1 MIRPD
6 FIREVLQLAVDKGAT
21 DLHLKV
27 PRPPILRI
35 KGVIVPQ
42 DDWPTLTPDDIEI
55 LLKDITTEEQ
65 RIDYLRGLALDF
77 AYAVPGLARFRVSAL
92 RQRGTISIVF
102 RIVPS
107 TVPTIDEL
115 GLPEIYKTLV
125 LKPRGLILV
134 TGTVGSGK
142 STTLAAMI
150 NYLNDTEARSIVT
163 IEDPIEFLIPDNK
176 CIILQ
181 QELGG
186 DTKSFSKALSYVL
199 RHDPDIIVLGELRD
213 PETTMTAMTAAET
226 GHLVIGTLH
235 TVDAAQS
242 IDRII
247 DVFPA
252 SQQRQIRLQLS
263 QVLEAVLSQ
272 TLLPRIGGG
281 QVAATEIMISTSV
294 IKRLIREEKV
304 YEIAQNIEM
313 GKPEGMNT
321 MDQAFALLVK
331 NGVVTELDAMRKTS
345 NPKRLKE
352 LIQTAATNNNYQNYA
367 TYDPNF
373 RSNITDDERSDK
385 KSKAGIDNN
394 SPSSHTIKPSRTNI

>member
-1 MIRPD
+1 
-6 FIREVLQLAVDKGAT
+6 
-21 DLHLKV
+21 
-27 PRPPILRI
+27 
-35 KGVIVPQ
+35 
-42 DDWPTLTPDDIEI
+42 
-55 LLKDITTEEQ
+55 
-65 RIDYLRGLALDF
+65 
-77 AYAVPGLARFRVSAL
+77 
-92 RQRGTISIVF
+92 
-102 RIVPS
+102 
-107 TVPTIDEL
+107 VPTIDEL
-115 GLPEIYKTLV
+115 GLPEIYKTLI

-163 IEDPIEFLIPDNK
+163 IEDPIEFLIPDKK

-186 DTKSFSKALSYVL
+186 DTKSFSKALSHVL

-213 PETTMTAMTAAET
+213 PETIITAMTAAET
-226 GHLVIGTLH
+226 GHLVIATLH
-235 TVDAAQS
+235 TVDAPQS

-304 YEIAQNIEM
+304 YEITQNIEM

-321 MDQAFALLVK
+321 MDQALAQMVK
-331 NGVVTELDAMRKTS
+331 NGVVAELDALRKTS

-352 LIQTAATNNNYQNYA
+352 LIQTAASNNNYQNYT
-367 TYDPNF
+367 TYDPNL
-373 RSNITDDERSDK
+373 RSQTADNERSDNK
-385 KSKAGIDNN
+385 TKTGIDTNI
-394 SPSSHTIKPSRTNI
+394 SSSHTIK